1 MKTLKCSGAILCLFL
16 SLTPLVNAQQ
26 LKLGAAPNQ
35 LEKSAL
41 LELNSDKQGLL
52 LPRVNNFNL
61 APLNAAPDG
70 MLIYNV
76 PDRLLYIRKNGV
88 WRKLVD
94 ETSAIT
100 SVNGQTT
107 STISLTTN
115 DIPESPS
122 NLYYTD
128 TRARSAFSAGTGIT
142 ISGAGVVSA
151 QTTTALWNALQLRGR
166 AVSNATPANNDVL
179 TWDNTTSTWLP
190 KAVATSGGT
199 VTSVALS
206 LPSIFSVTGSPVT
219 TSGTLGAT
227 FASQTARTVFAAP
240 VAANGTPSFRLLDP
254 LDIPSLDAAKITSGT
269 LPIARGGTGTNTIGS
284 PYQFVIV
291 NAAGNGYTFYTPTAT
306 DFPAGSPYYVQNISS
321 GTQTANF
328 AISGNGRIGGTFTLS
343 GLTAGS
349 VPFIG
354 TGGLVSQNNS
364 NFFWDATNSRLGIGT
379 NTPNN
384 TLEVGGTTAAT
395 GISGLRLKDLNTA
408 TVQPYNSKVLSVD
421 NSGNV
426 IVTANMA
433 GNNWLI
439 TGNTNVAAGS
449 FLGTT
454 DDKVM
459 SIRSNNLPFLEF
471 GRRQT
476 LGLVQSYPEY
486 TDNDEKVTY
495 LRSALQFEVPATVS
509 FYKPKMW
516 TTADGNFRMKGP
528 SAGTDFFEFGA
539 TGTNNNGG
547 FEFIIGD
554 DGNEPI
560 LFKSYNYN
568 GPTFT
573 EMLRLQSGNVG
584 VNMNGAG
591 PARNLTVNGTF
602 RFTGSVGISNKLL
615 GRNDTDGDVAT
626 IGVGTTLTMSSNVLE
641 ANNTSAI
648 WNAERIQ
655 GVPVSSNAPANGQ
668 VLTYN
673 GTVWAPATPS
683 TGGTGTGWGVTGNA
697 STNPATNF
705 LGTTDAQPLVVKT
718 NNTEVMRATSAGTV
732 GVKTNAPNST
742 LNVNG
747 SFSTAV
753 LVSTDPLVTTI
764 NADATMY
771 TIYVKRTSGSSDV
784 TINLPAAATCTGR
797 IYVVMRN
804 FSGASG
810 AVVIKPNGAEKIQ
823 TKNGIKL
830 WDIPAMMIQ
839 STGVD
844 WLVINGN
851 NSFDSF

>member
-16 SLTPLVNAQQ
+16 SLTPLVKAQQ

-61 APLNAAPDG
+61 APLNTAPDG

-76 PDRLLYIRKNGV
+76 PDRLLYIRKNGI
-88 WRKLVD
+88 WRKLID
-94 ETSAIT
+94 ETNAIT

-107 STISLTTN
+107 SAISLTTN
-115 DIPESPS
+115 DIPESV

-128 TRARSAFSAGTGIT
+128 ARARSAFSAGTGIN
-142 ISGAGVVSA
+142 ISAAGAISA

-166 AVSNATPANNDVL
+166 TVANTAPANNDVL
-179 TWDNTTSTWLP
+179 TWDNATTSWIP
-190 KAVATSGGT
+190 KAVASSGGT

-206 LPSIFSVTGSPVT
+206 LPSIFSVTGSPIT

-227 FASQTARTVFAAP
+227 FATQTARTVFAAP
-240 VAANGTPSFRLLDP
+240 VAANGTPSFRLLDAQ
-254 LDIPSLDAAKITSGT
+254 DIPSLDAGKITTGT
-269 LPIARGGTGTNTIGS
+269 LPVSRGGTGTNTIGS

-291 NAAGNGYTFYTPTAT
+291 NPAGTGYTYYTPTGS
-306 DFPAGSPYYVQNISS
+306 DFPGGSPYYIQNISS
-321 GTQTANF
+321 GTQTANY
-328 AISGNGRIGGTFTLS
+328 AISGNGRVGGTFTLS
-343 GLTAGS
+343 GLTSGS

-354 TGGLVSQNNS
+354 TGGLVSQNNN
-364 NFFWDATNSRLGIGT
+364 NFFWDITNNRLGIGT

-384 TLEVGGTTAAT
+384 TLEVAGTTAAT

-408 TVQPYNSKVLSVD
+408 TVQTYNSKVLSID

-426 IVTANMA
+426 IVTSNMA

-439 TGNTNVAAGS
+439 TGNTNIPAGS
-449 FLGTT
+449 FLGNT
-454 DDKVM
+454 DDKIM

-476 LGLVQSYPEY
+476 LGLTQSYPEY

-495 LRSALQFEVPATVS
+495 MRSALQFEVPATVS

-560 LFKSYNYN
+560 LFKSYNVT
-568 GPTFT
+568 GPVFT

-626 IGVGTTLTMSSNVLE
+626 IGVGTTLTMSSNLLE

-648 WNAERIQ
+648 WNANKIQ
-655 GVPVSSNAPANGQ
+655 GVNVSGTTPTTGQ
-668 VLTYN
+668 VMTYN
-673 GTVWAPATPS
+673 GTQWAPATPAAS
-683 TGGTGTGWGVTGNA
+683 GATGAVTMPIVNYEDANA
-697 STNPATNF
+697 MNR
-705 LGTTDAQPLVVKT
+705 VV
-718 NNTEVMRATSAGTV
+718 
-732 GVKTNAPNST
+732 
-742 LNVNG
+742 
-747 SFSTAV
+747 
-753 LVSTDPLVTTI
+753 
-764 NADATMY
+764 NADGSMY
-771 TIYVKRTSGSSDV
+771 TIAFRATTWQYQYQAVVNLPKASTCPGRVYLITNTCLKTNGAYSEVTVNTTSGDLMG
-784 TINLPAAATCTGR
+784 TL
-797 IYVVMRN
+797 
-804 FSGASG
+804 
-810 AVVIKPNGAEKIQ
+810 Q
-823 TKNGIKL
+823 TIKL
-830 WDIPAMMIQ
+830 YGNTAMQVQ
-839 STGVD
+839 STGTY
-844 WLVINGN
+844 WVIIFKSSTNIYWNPYGN
-851 NSFDSF
+851 NTDS